1 MIPKR
6 LIKKTIIDLSK
17 EGMWNIEFVSGKK
30 RYKVKYN
37 KEKDEVFTDEFG
49 VFDFEKIENELPEMG
64 TLSNRE
70 KEVFQMLLTDKKRKE
85 IADELCITENTVK
98 KHTSNIFVKLD
109 VSSRAEL
116 LNKIKSI

>member
-1 MIPKR
+1 MSSLLLLFLYSMIQDYDI
-6 LIKKTIIDLSK
+6 LIEQIRN
-17 EGMWNIEFVSGKK
+17 E
-30 RYKVKYN
+30 
-37 KEKDEVFTDEFG
+37 EKNEP
-49 VFDFEKIENELPEMG
+49 VFDYEKLQKELPEMS

-70 KEVFQMLLTDKKRKE
+70 MEVFQMLLTDKKRKE

-116 LNKIKSI
+116 LDKIKSI